1 MTELGANWPTD
12 GFIKKLKQPCELNL
26 LSGAFEICQNG
37 WLQPQGTD
45 FGRFRRLLNHKGG
58 LKIFLTN
65 PGVTRHKW
73 TNVQCKQ
80 TADSLYY

>member
-58 LKIFLTN
+58 LKIFFDKSRSHAAQ
-65 PGVTRHKW
+65 VDK
-73 TNVQCKQ
+73 C
-80 TADSLYY
+80 AM